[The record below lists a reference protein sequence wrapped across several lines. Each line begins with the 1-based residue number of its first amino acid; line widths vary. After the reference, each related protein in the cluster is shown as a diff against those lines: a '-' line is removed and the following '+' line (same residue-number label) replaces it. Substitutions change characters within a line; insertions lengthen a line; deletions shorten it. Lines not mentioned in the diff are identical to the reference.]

1 MIRAGAGGSG
11 CGGFKAAPQRI
22 RVSAILVRHPRLDI
36 RRSGHCTQSDA
47 KRSPLAGGN
56 PKTATGH
63 NSYSGGLGFGLSVAE
78 GIQQHA
84 IAPALV
90 HRGDGAWPNALDAA
104 TALTQRPLLL
114 GRSSATRALRHELA
128 ADLQQRGRAVHSAE
142 LEHDCCE
149 LDLQRLSNDLQAGNC
164 DAVVAAGGGKVLDAG
179 KLLAHRHGLACITVP
194 TSAATCAGWTA
205 LANIYSPQGAF
216 ESDVALDRCPELLV
230 FDHRLVR
237 QAPNRT
243 LASGIADAMAKWYEA
258 SVSSGASSDGLVQQA
273 VQMARVLRDQLL
285 LEARQAMAQ
294 PSSEAWVRVAEACG
308 LTAGLIGGIGGAR
321 CRTVAAHAV
330 HNGLT
335 QLSASHGHLHGE
347 KVGFGILVQLRL
359 EEVIGGN
366 RLAGQAR
373 RQLLPLFQ
381 ELGLPVS
388 LEDLGLASASL
399 AELQQVAEFA
409 CRPGSDLHHLPF
421 PVEAGDL
428 LAALVSSTTSSE
440 TMRTPQG

>member
-1 MIRAGAGGSG
+1 L
-11 CGGFKAAPQRI
+11 
-22 RVSAILVRHPRLDI
+22 AI
-36 RRSGHCTQSDA
+36 
-47 KRSPLAGGN
+47 
-56 PKTATGH
+56 
-63 NSYSGGLGFGLSVAE
+63 GLIVGTTM
-78 GIQQHA
+78 QQHA
-84 IAPALV
+84 IAPAVVL
-90 HRGDGAWPNALDAA
+90 RGEGAWQESWPAIQALCA
-104 TALTQRPLLL
+104 RPLLL
-114 GRSSATRALRHELA
+114 GRSQATQHLRGQLA
-128 ADLQQRGRAVHSAE
+128 VDLQQLHLTLSQAE
-142 LEHDCCE
+142 LDHDCCE
-149 LDLQRLSNDLQAGNC
+149 RDLERISAVLRHNNC

-205 LANIYSPQGAF
+205 LANLYSAQGAF
-216 ESDVALDRCPELLV
+216 EGDVALARCPDLLV
-230 FDHRLVR
+230 FDHTLVR
-237 QAPNRT
+237 QAPAHT

-258 SVSSGASSDGLVQQA
+258 SVSSGASRDGLVQQA

-285 LEARQAMAQ
+285 LEAREAMAQ
-294 PSSEAWVRVAEACG
+294 PGGEAWVRVAEACG

-335 QLSASHGHLHGE
+335 QLEASHGRLHGE

-373 RQLLPLFQ
+373 RQLLPFFQ

-388 LEDLGLASASL
+388 LGDLGLEQASL
-399 AELQQVAEFA
+399 SELQEVAAFA

-421 PVEAGDL
+421 NVQPSDL
-428 LAALVSSTTSSE
+428 LAALVSTTTSSE
-440 TMRTPQG
+440 AQLSATQG